1 MYRAA
6 IFHEAGK
13 PLAVERLPDL
23 RPSEGQLL
31 VKVHRCGI
39 CGSDL
44 HMTQGPGYTVPAG
57 TVLGHEFTGEVV
69 ETGKGETRFRQGDV
83 VVAMPI
89 SGCARCGACLIG
101 EPAYCEHISYLFG
114 GYAEYALVSAH
125 TAILLPSRLSA
136 ADGALTEPLA
146 VALHGAAMA
155 GITAGSRVLVQGAG
169 PIGLAVLFWAR
180 RLGAGHVD
188 IVEGAAAR
196 ADIAL
201 RMGADQVFHPGAAP
215 EQSLGPGDPSL
226 LYDVVIECV
235 GRPGILGQSL
245 AHVRRRGTIVSL
257 GYCFLEDTL
266 VPALAGGKEAQFLFP
281 QLYTKAEFEW
291 ALSVLDRG
299 AVEPREMITE
309 IVTLDAMPTAFDAL
323 RHNPAQCKVIVSPFG
338 DGVPAS
344 ANS

>member
-6 IFHEAGK
+6 VFHEAGK
-13 PLAVERLPDL
+13 ALAVEWLPDL

-44 HMTQGPGYTVPAG
+44 HMTQGHGYTVPAG

-69 ETGKGETRFRQGDV
+69 ETGGGEARFRPGDV

-89 SGCARCGACLIG
+89 SGCGRCGACLTG

-125 TAILLPSRLSA
+125 TATLLPSRLSA

-146 VALHGAAMA
+146 VALHGVAMA

-169 PIGLAVLFWAR
+169 PIGLAALFWAR

-188 IVEGAAAR
+188 MVEGAAAR
-196 ADIAL
+196 AAIAL
-201 RMGADQVFHPGAAP
+201 RMGADEVFQPGAAL
-215 EQSLGPGDPSL
+215 EQGFGQGDPSL

-235 GRPGILGQSL
+235 GRPGIIGQSL
-245 AHVRRRGTIVSL
+245 AYVRRRGTIVSL
-257 GYCFLEDTL
+257 GYCFQEDTL
-266 VPALAGGKEAQFLFP
+266 VPALAGEKEARLVFP

-291 ALSVLDRG
+291 ALSALDRG
-299 AVEPREMITE
+299 AVEPREMITQT
-309 IVTLDAMPTAFDAL
+309 VTLDAMPAAFDAL
-323 RHNPAQCKVIVSPFG
+323 RGNPAQCKVIVSPFG

-344 ANS
+344 AAN